1 MPGETDK
8 QAQDIAEVRAR
19 LHEVAQ
25 MLRTSGSL
33 DPESRPILA
42 ELMDE
47 LGATL
52 NAAHAAPAEVARLA
66 ESAAHLAESLHH
78 QHDQGFLGNARD
90 RLNAALIQAEV
101 KAPLAAGVARRLLDA
116 IANLGI

>member
-1 MPGETDK
+1 MPDEK
-8 QAQDIAEVRAR
+8 VAQNVEDVQAR
-19 LHEVAQ
+19 LHEVAR
-25 MLRTSGSL
+25 MLRGSSSL
-33 DPESRPILA
+33 DSEARPFLA
-42 ELMDE
+42 ELVDE

-52 NAAHAAPAEVARLA
+52 TASNAPPAELARLA
-66 ESAAHLAESLHH
+66 ESAAHLAEALHH

-90 RLNAALIQAEV
+90 RLNSALIQAES